1 MEETMR
7 LNKFLSA
14 AGVCSRRGADR
25 LIAAGRVSV
34 DGQPASVGMVINTG
48 QQVSVD
54 GQPVAG
60 VLQKRILLLVNKP
73 IGIVC
78 TAERQEKHNII
89 DFLNYPERIYPIG
102 RLDKDSHGL
111 LLMTNVGEL
120 HNEITRA
127 ANGHEKEY
135 IVTVDR
141 RIEADFVRK
150 MAAGVYLP
158 DLGCRTMPTKVQ
170 KLSDKTFSIVLKEGK
185 NRQIRR
191 MCRALDYRTKDLKRV
206 RIMHFQLDGIAEGQY
221 RAATEA
227 EWKILEERIGAHGR
241 KH

>member
-14 AGVCSRRGADR
+14 AGVCSRRKADQM
-25 LIAAGRVSV
+25 IEAGRVTV
-34 DGQPASVGMVINTG
+34 DGQAATVGMTVWQG
-48 QQVSVD
+48 QRVCVD
-54 GQPVAG
+54 GMPVDG
-60 VLQKRILLLVNKP
+60 LEEEKVLLLVNKP
-73 IGIVC
+73 LGIVC
-78 TAERQEKHNII
+78 TAERQEKNNIV
-89 DFLNYPERIYPIG
+89 DFLNYPKRIYPIG

-111 LLMTNVGEL
+111 LLMTNVGGL

-135 IVTVDR
+135 VVTVDR

-158 DLGCRTMPTKVQ
+158 ELGCKTMPAKVR

-206 RIMHFQLDGIAEGQY
+206 RIMHFRLDGIAEGQY

-227 EWKILEERIGAHGR
+227 EWKELERVVGMKYGL
-241 KH
+241 